1 MTVLKKNSKTPTSTI
16 GFATLLFLSLIW
28 GSSFVLI
35 KKGLLAFTPMQVA
48 SLRIG
53 IAGLAFLPFFIYNF
67 KKIDWS
73 KVTQLFIVGFA
84 GSAFPALL
92 FSIAQTEVS
101 SSVAGV
107 LNSLTPLFVLI
118 QGILFYGL
126 ILTKEKLLGVV
137 LGFAGA
143 SFLILFGKN
152 IASDGNQWYGLFLV
166 LATFCYAFS
175 VNTVQKH
182 FQDISPLNLS
192 AAAYCL
198 VAPFGLIYLFSTD
211 FIEVM
216 QTHSDAMTSF
226 GAITLLSLAST
237 VIASII
243 FFKLVQMTSALFAS
257 MVAYLIPLV
266 ALGFGFFDGE
276 QVTEYH
282 FIGMAMILIGVYIT
296 KKEKNSF

>member
-1 MTVLKKNSKTPTSTI
+1 MSHIKKTTETSTSSV
-16 GFATLLFLSLIW
+16 GFATLLLLSIVW
-28 GSSFVLI
+28 GSSFFLI
-35 KKGLLAFTPMQVA
+35 KKGLLAFTPLQVA
-48 SLRIG
+48 SLRIT

-73 KVTQLFIVGFA
+73 KVKQLFIVGFA

-118 QGILFYGL
+118 QGVLFYGL
-126 ILTKEKLLGVV
+126 VLTKEKLIGVI
-137 LGFAGA
+137 LGFLGA
-143 SFLILFGKN
+143 SFLILFGKSL
-152 IASDGNQWYGLFLV
+152 ASDGNQWYALFLV
-166 LATFCYAFS
+166 LATFCYALS
-175 VNTVQKH
+175 VNTVQKY
-182 FQDISPLNLS
+182 FQNISAVNLS

-198 VAPFGLIYLFSTD
+198 VAPFGLIYLCCTD
-211 FIEVM
+211 FAEVL
-216 QTHSDAMTSF
+216 QTHEDGMTSF
-226 GAITLLSLAST
+226 GSITILSLAST

-276 QVTEYH
+276 QLTIFH
-282 FIGMAMILIGVYIT
+282 FIGMAMILFGVYIT
-296 KKEKNSF
+296 KKEKAV